1 MQFADA
7 VFSVLP
13 CRRAF
18 LAQVGMFQKG
28 TSQLWNHSNSLT
40 FNVVVE
46 CPAEKTRVPGVYQS
60 VKGPDSLSILVER
73 IGREWEIRQTWRK
86 GQLIWMYGM
95 NDYMDRVTWMHRSEG
110 AKTGLNWKLSFISSE
125 FCFALF
131 FPYPK
136 SIPTSHRLLIN
147 YSFLL

>member
-1 MQFADA
+1 MELAEA

-13 CRRAF
+13 CRSAF
-18 LAQVGMFQKG
+18 LSQVGMFQKG
-28 TSQLWNHSNSLT
+28 TRQMWNHSSSLT
-40 FNVVVE
+40 LNVVVG
-46 CPAEKTRVPGVYQS
+46 CPTEKTSVPGVYQS
-60 VKGPDSLSILVER
+60 VKGPDSLSILVEM

-86 GQLIWMYGM
+86 GQMIWMYGM
-95 NDYMDRVTWMHRSEG
+95 NEYMDRTTWMHRSEG
-110 AKTGLNWKLSFISSE
+110 LKTGLDWELSFISSE

-136 SIPTSHRLLIN
+136 SIPTSHPWLIN